1 MMGLSGVADKLGL
14 RPRKLQFYRRS
25 ATMLGEKWRRGERG
39 VGLMKVSIIL
49 QCLFIGTEV
58 AEVRDSL
65 VERTGGTYR
74 VTCIIIGFD

>member
-1 MMGLSGVADKLGL
+1 
-14 RPRKLQFYRRS
+14 
-25 ATMLGEKWRRGERG
+25 MLGEKWRRGERG
-39 VGLMKVSIIL
+39 VGLMKVSVIL